1 MEALSGKGG
10 FVCAW
15 EGRLVMWIE
24 EGLLV
29 RDIKHF
35 QNILPS
41 ERFVFLHLTI
51 TSSFLER

>member
-1 MEALSGKGG
+1 
-10 FVCAW
+10 
-15 EGRLVMWIE
+15 MWIE

-29 RDIKHF
+29 LDIKHF

-51 TSSFLER
+51 ISSFLER